1 MSTVLIRSE
10 NISAH
15 TQYSAMLMQWGQFLD
30 HDITFK
36 APALARQTYS
46 GGAICNRTCEN
57 VDPCFNIPLPEDDP
71 RRKLVL
77 VV

>member
-1 MSTVLIRSE
+1 
-10 NISAH
+10 
-15 TQYSAMLMQWGQFLD
+15 MLMQWGQFLD

-57 VDPCFNIPLPEDDP
+57 IAPCFNIPLPEDDP
-71 RRKLVL
+71 RRK
-77 VV
+77 